1 MSESAYSDGRAIQEP
16 KNLAVPLHS
25 AVVRVTHWLNAVSFF
40 GLVASGGLIL
50 IAHPRFYW
58 GEAGAWGAPPIIQ
71 LPIPAILGYSGW
83 GRYLHFLSA
92 WVCFLGGVAYVI
104 TGLFVGHF
112 RRDFLP
118 EKGEIA
124 WGPIWRII
132 AGYLHIRRPTSE
144 ESARYNV
151 LQRLTYIAVVFVLF
165 PLIFLTGLA
174 MSPGI
179 ASAFPFIVKMFG
191 GEQSART
198 VHFFLADALVLFLV
212 VHLIMIS
219 LTGFSAHVGAMIV
232 GRGKD
237 E

>member
-1 MSESAYSDGRAIQEP
+1 VSESAYSEGRAILDP
-16 KNLAVPLHS
+16 KNLEVPQHS
-25 AVVRVTHWLNAVSFF
+25 ALVRVTHWLNAASFF
-40 GLVASGGLIL
+40 GLLASGGLIL

-71 LPIPAILGYSGW
+71 LPIPVILGFSGW

-104 TGLFVGHF
+104 PSLLMGHF

-124 WGPIWRII
+124 WRPIWRII
-132 AGYLHIRRPTSE
+132 AVYLHVRRPTSE
-144 ESARYNV
+144 ESTRYNV

-165 PLIFLTGLA
+165 PLVFLTGLA

-179 ASAFPFIVKMFG
+179 GSAFPFIVKMFG

-198 VHFFLADALVLFLV
+198 VHFFLAGMLVLFLV
-212 VHLIMIS
+212 VHLIMIG
-219 LTGFSAHVGAMIV
+219 LTGFSARVGAMIV

>member
-1 MSESAYSDGRAIQEP
+1 MTISAHSHGNAIHEP
-16 KNLAVPLHS
+16 KILAVPQHS
-25 AVVRVTHWLNAVSFF
+25 VVVRVTHWLNALSFF
-40 GLVASGGLIL
+40 ALVASGGIIL

-71 LPIPAILGYSGW
+71 LPIPAVLGFSGW

-92 WVCFLGGVAYVI
+92 WVCFLSGVAYVI
-104 TGLFVGHF
+104 AGLFVGHF

-118 EKGEIA
+118 EKGTVA
-124 WGPIWRII
+124 WRPISRII
-132 AGYLHIRRPTSE
+132 AVYLHVRRPASE

-165 PLIFLTGLA
+165 PLVFLTGLA

-179 ASAFPFIVKMFG
+179 ASAFPFIVKMFA

-198 VHFFLADALVLFLV
+198 VHFFLASALVVFLI

-219 LTGFSAHVGAMIV
+219 LTRFSARTGAMIV